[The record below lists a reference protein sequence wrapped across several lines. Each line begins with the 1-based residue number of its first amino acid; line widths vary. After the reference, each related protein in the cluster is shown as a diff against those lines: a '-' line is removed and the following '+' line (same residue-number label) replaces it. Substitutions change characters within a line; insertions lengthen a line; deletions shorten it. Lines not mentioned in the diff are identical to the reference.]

1 MATENP
7 ILPAPEEQVSNAAED
22 VQKVTSEVTPE
33 VPEPEMSATAESD
46 APAVAQSE
54 PEAPAAGVP
63 VTETAAEEVAP
74 AETPAAEEPAG
85 EVAAETAAAD
95 APVAETPAAEEVA
108 PAEAPAEEVA
118 AQTAD
123 AEAPAAQTP
132 AEAAPAA
139 EETAR
144 VKRARIKPAAEP
156 VVAETDDEPAAS
168 DVQVDFADEEAA
180 LAAQDAG
187 LELDGET
194 AEEAEADQ
202 MAEDGRNAEDK
213 FLGRGKEELVAL
225 FTRMLEEQP
234 VQSIRRDVEALK
246 IAFYRIRRAEV
257 EAARRRFVEEGGAE
271 EDFTPAVDG
280 VEVQLKE
287 LFKEYRRRRDE
298 FIANLEADK
307 EKNLQIKQ
315 GIIEELK
322 ELVNSDETLN
332 HTFTKFRE
340 LQQRWKETGIVP
352 LQNVKDLWE
361 TYNLHVENFYSFIK
375 INKELRDLDLK
386 KNYEQ
391 KVALCEQTEALVLEP
406 SVVEAFHKLQK
417 LHDEWRET
425 GPVANEYKETLWERF
440 KAASSRINKQHQEH
454 FESLK
459 GEQVRNLELKTE
471 LCAATEELAAQM
483 LTTRKEWNRASDR
496 LLEIQKTWKTIGFAP
511 KKDNNRIYERFRTAC
526 DKFFEA
532 KRQFYSGVKAE
543 MEHNLQLKTEIC
555 EAAESLM
562 NSEEWKKATDELI
575 ALQARWKEIGAVS
588 RRHSDAIWRRFRAA
602 CDKFFERKGSHF
614 ASVDGEH
621 EENLRKKLALLEE
634 MAAADVKA
642 GGFDVIREF
651 QRRWGEIGFVPIKQ
665 KDAVQKRYKAAVDA
679 LFNTLRGTERDR
691 SMNRFRDKV
700 SSFKSA
706 GGNRLRSERERLYS
720 KVRQLEQEIGLLE
733 NNIGFFAKSKN
744 AESLIADV
752 KAKIERAREEM
763 AAAIEKVKLI
773 DRQAQEENQEHN
785 ENK

>member
-7 ILPAPEEQVSNAAED
+7 ILPAPEEQVSKAAED
-22 VQKVTSEVTPE
+22 VQKATSEVTPE
-33 VPEPEMSATAESD
+33 VPDSETAAIAEPET
-46 APAVAQSE
+46 PAVAQGEPAASAAEAPVSE
-54 PEAPAAGVP
+54 ALAEETVAETAAEAPAAG
-63 VTETAAEEVAP
+63 EVAADAP
-74 AETPAAEEPAG
+74 AAG
-85 EVAAETAAAD
+85 EVAAD
-95 APVAETPAAEEVA
+95 AP
-108 PAEAPAEEVA
+108 
-118 AQTAD
+118 AD
-123 AEAPAAQTP
+123 GEG
-132 AEAAPAA
+132 AAPA

-144 VKRARIKPAAEP
+144 AKRARIKPAAEA
-156 VVAETDDEPAAS
+156 VVTETEEEAAAS

-187 LELDGET
+187 LELEGET
-194 AEEAEADQ
+194 AEEAEAEQ
-202 MAEDGRNAEDK
+202 MAGSAADTEDK
-213 FLGRGKEELVAL
+213 FTGRGKEELVAL

-246 IAFYRIRRAEV
+246 IAFYRIRRAE
-257 EAARRRFVEEGGAE
+257 
-271 EDFTPAVDG
+271 
-280 VEVQLKE
+280 
-287 LFKEYRRRRDE
+287 EYRRRRDE
-298 FIANLEADK
+298 FIANLEAEK
-307 EKNLQIKQ
+307 EKNLQVKL

-391 KVALCEQTEALVLEP
+391 KVTLCEQAEALVLEP

-425 GPVANEYKETLWERF
+425 GPVANEYKEVLWERF

-454 FESLK
+454 FEALK

-471 LCAATEELAAQM
+471 LCAATEELAAQP

-526 DKFFEA
+526 DRFFEA

-602 CDKFFERKGSHF
+602 CDKFFERKGAHF

-621 EENLRKKLALLEE
+621 EENLKKKLALLEE
-634 MAAADVKA
+634 MAAADVKT
-642 GGFDVIREF
+642 GGYDVIRDF

-665 KDAVQKRYKAAVDA
+665 KDAVQKKYKAAVDA

-691 SMNRFRDKV
+691 SMNRFREKV

-706 GGNRLRSERERLYS
+706 GGSRLRSERERLYG

-752 KAKIERAREEM
+752 KAKIERAREDM

-773 DRQAQEENQEHN
+773 DRQAQEENHENN